1 MKIAK
6 DITNLLSQR
15 VIDLKRQ
22 CWANAQ
28 YSRRE
33 SLEVVGIPR
42 SVNDNTLKEK
52 VIQVFEKVGCN
63 IDPSN
68 IEACH
73 RITKKND
80 SAIVKFSRRRDCQR
94 VQSVKKNLQKLK
106 MQGIGSTGDNKVFV
120 NHSFCPYYHVLWS
133 KSKVLLNMG
142 KINRLMVSNGI
153 VKVKISENSAP
164 ISIIHADD
172 FTKHFPDID
181 LSLSAQSG

>member
-1 MKIAK
+1 M
-6 DITNLLSQR
+6 
-15 VIDLKRQ
+15 
-22 CWANAQ
+22 Q

-42 SVNDNTLKEK
+42 SVNGNTLKEK
-52 VIQVFEKVGCN
+52 VTQVFEEVGCN

-73 RITKKND
+73 RLTKKND
-80 SAIVKFSRRRDCQR
+80 SPIVKFSRRRDCQR

-120 NHSFCPYYHVLWS
+120 NYSFCPYYHVLWS
-133 KSKVLLNMG
+133 KLKVLLNMG
-142 KINRLMVSNGI
+142 KINRLLVSNGI